1 MVEFTRLFETGA
13 TRDSLIVTF
22 LAILE
27 MARLKMLQVTQSESY
42 GEIYLVPHFE
52 AVDVRNLGENVTL
65 Q

>member
-1 MVEFTRLFETGA
+1 
-13 TRDSLIVTF
+13 VTF